1 MATKDSEINRNFKM
15 VNEGKNL
22 INENQNDN
30 FDSSNNYENSNY
42 QKKQVFKKMNDKEI
56 TSSKRKLNS
65 NTKEKTEKSSKGL
78 KSETSNFPNNINTNN
93 IQKNKK
99 ENILT
104 SSFAF
109 YKESEFVSLF
119 KKLYSGAKQKYI
131 SIMLLIYSLILFFLS
146 IYDLMKKIQKNKNG
160 FLLNNL
166 IIFIFEMI
174 CSGLIICFHI
184 FFYFINI
191 GNNYVIFLI
200 MSIIILIF
208 SLIYIGIYIQKK
220 SRLLEIILYVAY
232 NLFLVIINLIYL
244 FLSYH
249 LVKQNN
255 KMQQNIEDIMNFS
268 IRNEKIPDFSK
279 KERNKEHKKKPVS
292 LVEEDK

>member
-1 MATKDSEINRNFKM
+1 
-15 VNEGKNL
+15 
-22 INENQNDN
+22 
-30 FDSSNNYENSNY
+30 
-42 QKKQVFKKMNDKEI
+42 
-56 TSSKRKLNS
+56 
-65 NTKEKTEKSSKGL
+65 
-78 KSETSNFPNNINTNN
+78 
-93 IQKNKK
+93 
-99 ENILT
+99 
-104 SSFAF
+104 
-109 YKESEFVSLF
+109 
-119 KKLYSGAKQKYI
+119 
-131 SIMLLIYSLILFFLS
+131 MLLIYSLILFFLS

-268 IRNEKIPDFSK
+268 LRNEKIPDFSQ
-279 KERNKEHKKKPVS
+279 KERNKDHKKKPVS